1 MSKASVL
8 IPHKEL
14 RRLTGAIF
22 LANGLAANH
31 AALVADTLIW
41 ANLRGVD
48 SHGVQRVP
56 RYVEWL
62 QSGTINPTPTFEIE
76 QKTPSSFILDA
87 DRSAGPIA
95 MTAAM
100 EHAVQDADKAGIS
113 FGLIR
118 HTTHVAA
125 VGYYTKIAAQ
135 HDMAGIAISASVP
148 NMAYHGARAAGVA
161 TNPLAIAVPG
171 RNGRIVSLDMATA
184 VAALGKLMHARSTS
198 TPVPD
203 GWALDADGDPT
214 NDPMKATLPR
224 PLGGPKGA
232 GLSLAFEC
240 LTSLLAGQ
248 PIISDMLTGGDKRH
262 RQNAAVVAINIS
274 TFTDV
279 ETFKNNVEE
288 LSSALKSLPRA
299 ADVDEILLPGERGD
313 RVHVQRERDGIPVP
327 VAIWSKIVDLAETY
341 DLPVPVPIR

>member
-1 MSKASVL
+1 
-8 IPHKEL
+8 
-14 RRLTGAIF
+14 
-22 LANGLAANH
+22 
-31 AALVADTLIW
+31 
-41 ANLRGVD
+41 
-48 SHGVQRVP
+48 
-56 RYVEWL
+56 
-62 QSGTINPTPTFEIE
+62 
-76 QKTPSSFILDA
+76 
-87 DRSAGPIA
+87 

-135 HDMAGIAISASVP
+135 HDMAGIAIPASVP

-184 VAALGKLMHARSTS
+184 VAALGKLMHARNTNS
-198 TPVPD
+198 PVPD

-224 PLGGPKGA
+224 PLGGPKDA
-232 GLSLAFEC
+232 GLSLAIEC

-248 PIISDMLTGGDKRH
+248 PIISDMLTGGEYAPPSECGGCCNQH
-262 RQNAAVVAINIS
+262 
-274 TFTDV
+274 
-279 ETFKNNVEE
+279 FKLYRCRN
-288 LSSALKSLPRA
+288 LSY
-299 ADVDEILLPGERGD
+299 
-313 RVHVQRERDGIPVP
+313 PVY
-327 VAIWSKIVDLAETY
+327 THTH
-341 DLPVPVPIR
+341 